1 MRYSLFL
8 SILAACMCI
17 ESSDTI
23 LEWLYSTKI
32 YGAIYIIG
40 EIIAEGTLTNI
51 LFLIF
56 AVLCFC
62 ASYRWLYFKKASWIR
77 LAFWVALFSL
87 VIHCD
92 DYLFA
97 DFFLPSFSYKHI
109 WSLML
114 VLLFG
119 LDALKLLK
127 NALNRNKVAK
137 NDEPQSSGK
146 ELLHIDET
154 EVEDLLGRKKEA
166 GVLVSYIMENINTTG
181 TIGVAVTGEW
191 GTGKTVFLNYLRKG
205 FLNWDIS
212 PISFDPWVDK
222 STDVQADFFK
232 LLIKETKKEK
242 NFELTSALED
252 YMDSLKIST
261 ANNWFSLV
269 LMTIRYLFYT
279 KASTVSE
286 RRLHLRDVMK
296 QRKNPIVVFIDDC
309 DRLYSES
316 LKDIFSLI
324 RTTADLPNLVIIAA
338 YDPIRVDN
346 ILKDYGGKYFLKKMF
361 NLTHPLTRLSEQVA
375 KEYLADNIRGNHK
388 LPVSSNELLFERID
402 VTRFLPTLRDCKA
415 YLNMVQKDYMHYKDN
430 AIVEFLVWSKWLLLE
445 LLKFTDR
452 YTYQRLKD
460 NPQSLL
466 DINMKREM
474 IDESYVLKKDGGL
487 SDDVSDLIN
496 AILDKMLLETYM
508 YDIRVPEILPF
519 YFSADIP
526 SSYLT
531 NKLYKDKIYV
541 QTDDRI
547 RTLSIMLKDDESYV
561 KQLVTEIVY
570 TERDNSKALSL
581 VVDMLE
587 AYVTCLKGRRFDE
600 MFKSTEYLRYGK
612 ILNKHLYL
620 GGLADRIL
628 DYELDVNDPDYIP
641 HEPASVYVDST
652 THSYAVLAVMADV
665 MKFKDIEAYAGVDKL
680 FVKKL
685 SAVASKPGVN
695 YEDIVWICSDCVA
708 SNLYDDFLKDF
719 LDNHFLD
726 LLPMTLAFNHDEKEQ
741 FIVARH
747 DALKAL
753 FDTYDNYKRYITRW
767 QEEQRFDKDILK
779 QHYDLVFMTG
789 IMYKQNVNQFSQHLY
804 PALKPYDNHQFY
816 YAPFSSIRIKKDFW
830 QNKSRFKHMGNYFFT
845 VNAN

>member
-1 MRYSLFL
+1 MRYSLLL
-8 SILAACMCI
+8 SFLAACMCI
-17 ESSDTI
+17 ESSDKI
-23 LEWLYSTKI
+23 LDWLYSTNI
-32 YGAIYIIG
+32 YGAIYTIG

-51 LFLIF
+51 VFLVF
-56 AVLCFC
+56 AVLCF
-62 ASYRWLYFKKASWIR
+62 SVSFRWLYFKKASWIR
-77 LAFWVALFSL
+77 LVFWVALFSL

-114 VLLFG
+114 ATLLG

-127 NALNRNKVAK
+127 SALNRNKVAK
-137 NDEPQSSGK
+137 NEEQQSSGK

-205 FLNWDIS
+205 FLNWNIS
-212 PISFDPWVDK
+212 PISFDPWMDK

-242 NFELTSALED
+242 NFELTSALEN
-252 YMDSLKIST
+252 YMDILKIST

-269 LMTIRYLFYT
+269 LMTVRYLFST
-279 KASTVSE
+279 KTSCVAE
-286 RRLHLRDVMK
+286 RRLHLKEVMR
-296 QRKNPIVVFIDDC
+296 QRMKPIVVFIDDC

-316 LKDIFSLI
+316 LKDTFSLI
-324 RTTADLPNLVIIAA
+324 RTTADFPNLVVVAA
-338 YDPIRVDN
+338 YDPMRVDKL
-346 ILKDYGGKYFLKKMF
+346 LKKDGGKYFLKKMF
-361 NLTHPLTRLSEQVA
+361 NLTHSLTKLSDQVA
-375 KEYLADNIRGNHK
+375 KEYLADNIRIKHR
-388 LPVSSNELLFERID
+388 LPVDSSEILFDQID

-452 YTYQRLKD
+452 YTYQRLKE

-466 DINMKREM
+466 DINTKREM

-496 AILDKMLLETYM
+496 AILDEMFLETYM
-508 YDIRVPEILPF
+508 YDIRVPEILPL
-519 YFSADIP
+519 YFSADVP

-531 NKLYKDKIYV
+531 NKLYKDNIYV

-547 RTLSIMLKDDESYV
+547 RTLNIMLNDEESYV

-570 TERDNSKALSL
+570 TEKDNSKALSL

-587 AYVTCLKGRRFDE
+587 AYVVGLKGRRFDE
-600 MFKSTEYLRYGK
+600 MFKSIEYLRYVK
-612 ILNKHLYL
+612 VLNKHLYL

-628 DYELDVNDPDYIP
+628 DYELDINDPDYIP
-641 HEPASVYVDST
+641 HEPASVYINST
-652 THSYAVLAVMADV
+652 IHSYAVLAVMADV
-665 MKFKDIEAYAGVDKL
+665 MKFKDVEAYAGVEKL

-685 SAVASKPGVN
+685 SAVASKPDVN

-708 SNLYDDFLKDF
+708 PNLYDDFLKDF

-753 FDTYDNYKRYITRW
+753 FDTYDNYKCYITRW

-789 IMYKQNVNQFSQHLY
+789 ILNKQNANQFSQHLY
-804 PALKPYDNHQFY
+804 PALKPYDNHKF

-830 QNKSRFKHMGNYFFT
+830 LNKSRFKCMGNYFFA

>member
-1 MRYSLFL
+1 
-8 SILAACMCI
+8 
-17 ESSDTI
+17 
-23 LEWLYSTKI
+23 
-32 YGAIYIIG
+32 
-40 EIIAEGTLTNI
+40 
-51 LFLIF
+51 
-56 AVLCFC
+56 
-62 ASYRWLYFKKASWIR
+62 
-77 LAFWVALFSL
+77 
-87 VIHCD
+87 
-92 DYLFA
+92 
-97 DFFLPSFSYKHI
+97 
-109 WSLML
+109 
-114 VLLFG
+114 
-119 LDALKLLK
+119 
-127 NALNRNKVAK
+127 
-137 NDEPQSSGK
+137 
-146 ELLHIDET
+146 
-154 EVEDLLGRKKEA
+154 
-166 GVLVSYIMENINTTG
+166 
-181 TIGVAVTGEW
+181 
-191 GTGKTVFLNYLRKG
+191 
-205 FLNWDIS
+205 
-212 PISFDPWVDK
+212 
-222 STDVQADFFK
+222 
-232 LLIKETKKEK
+232 
-242 NFELTSALED
+242 
-252 YMDSLKIST
+252 
-261 ANNWFSLV
+261 
-269 LMTIRYLFYT
+269 MTIRYLFYT

-338 YDPIRVDN
+338 YDPVRVDN
-346 ILKDYGGKYFLKKMF
+346 LLKDYGGKYFLNKMF

-375 KEYLADNIRGNHK
+375 KKYLADNIRGNHK

-466 DINMKREM
+466 DINTKREM

-531 NKLYKDKIYV
+531 NKLYKDNIYV

-547 RTLSIMLKDDESYV
+547 RTLSIMLNDEEFYV

-587 AYVTCLKGRRFDE
+587 AYVRILKGQSFNE
-600 MFKSTEYLRYGK
+600 LSKSMEYLRYVK
-612 ILNKHLYL
+612 VLERHLYL

-628 DYELDVNDPDYIP
+628 DYELEINKPNSIP
-641 HEPASVYVDST
+641 HEPASVYVNST
-652 THSYAVLAVMADV
+652 IHSYAVLAVMADV
-665 MKFKDIEAYAGVDKL
+665 MKFKDVESYAGVDKL

-685 SAVASKPGVN
+685 SAVALKPDVN

-708 SNLYDDFLKDF
+708 PNLYDDFLKDF

-816 YAPFSSIRIKKDFW
+816 YAPFSSIRIKKEFW

-845 VNAN
+845 VDAN